1 MKSGQRVRLEL
12 ANPRYPDRE
21 IRERVSELISYAR
34 YAGIDLSALRKAID
48 TAKLEPGAIGLD
60 MRFGGRLV
68 LEVDQKTAD
77 LVHQVVQMYPVF
89 TSWDIKTTV
98 AKSGKAGKPSTKK
111 KKETSMATAKKAAAK
126 KKPAAKKKA
135 VAKKPAAKK
144 KAAAKKPAAKKKAV
158 AKKAAA
164 KKPAAKKK
172 AAAKKPAAKKKAA
185 AKKPAAK
192 KKAAAKKPAAKK
204 KAAKK

>member
-1 MKSGQRVRLEL
+1 MEL

-21 IRERVSELISYAR
+21 LRERVSELISYAR
-34 YAGIDLSALRKAID
+34 YAGIDLGALRKAID
-48 TAKLEPGAIGLD
+48 TAKLDPGNIGLD
-60 MRFGGRLV
+60 MRFGGRLI

-98 AKSGKAGKPSTKK
+98 AKSGNAGKPSTKK
-111 KKETSMATAKKAAAK
+111 KKETLMAT
-126 KKPAAKKKA
+126 
-135 VAKKPAAKK
+135 
-144 KAAAKKPAAKKKAV
+144 

-164 KKPAAKKK
+164 KKPAAKK
-172 AAAKKPAAKKKAA
+172 AAAKKPAAKKAAVKKPAAKKAA

-192 KKAAAKKPAAKK
+192 KAAAKKPAGK
-204 KAAKK
+204 